1 MDAFAHRHD
10 LINAGAA
17 LVSLS
22 TILAAYRFIYLETGM
37 HHVSREAFEAERER
51 MRAWHYLRVRMSDM
65 SRPGAS
71 VTLEDIHAAEVLLG
85 LQNGGQHG

>member
-1 MDAFAHRHD
+1 
-10 LINAGAA
+10 
-17 LVSLS
+17 
-22 TILAAYRFIYLETGM
+22 
-37 HHVSREAFEAERER
+37 